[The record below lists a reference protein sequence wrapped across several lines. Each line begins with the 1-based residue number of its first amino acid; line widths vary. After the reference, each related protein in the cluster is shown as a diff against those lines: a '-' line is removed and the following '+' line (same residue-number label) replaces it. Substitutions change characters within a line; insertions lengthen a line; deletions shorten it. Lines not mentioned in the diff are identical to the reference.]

1 MTYIKENIFTKVQK
15 LYSPP
20 RKLKAGNKMPAL
32 LLKKP
37 LCTGDLSW
45 HATATAK
52 NYVFIGYKLK
62 ILFSGGG
69 EGGWLLVGR

>member
-1 MTYIKENIFTKVQK
+1 
-15 LYSPP
+15 
-20 RKLKAGNKMPAL
+20 MPAL

-69 EGGWLLVGR
+69 EGGVTFGGKVIKIWWEVYWGDFSRL

>member
-1 MTYIKENIFTKVQK
+1 
-15 LYSPP
+15 
-20 RKLKAGNKMPAL
+20 MPAL

-69 EGGWLLVGR
+69 EGG